1 MQGLFLI
8 VFFKADRRQED
19 IYLLSHTAG
28 KINSK
33 EVQKIP
39 LHPIASETH
48 KINII
53 HVLSFS

>member
-8 VFFKADRRQED
+8 VFSKADMRQGD
-19 IYLLSHTAG
+19 IYSLSYAAG
-28 KINSK
+28 EINSK

-39 LHPIASETH
+39 LHPIALKMH